1 MNENSII
8 QEKKVNLLESFN
20 DMNKTKDSNLSVEEA
35 NTFLNNNGIFLQ
47 ETLNQIIKNT
57 FFNQEIISVEE
68 FIQNLLMYIQQINE
82 KSSNKIKIEE
92 IENQLKLYENEIL
105 NEEGISNESII
116 KIKFK
121 SYKILKSDYESYSLS
136 IIYKDKIFE
145 TKVFNSNNN
154 SFENEYY
161 EFKPES
167 KNDTFKIE
175 LNGIKNNNKVKI
187 DEKIYHINN
196 NEINKSFSLE
206 LKIPQ
211 QIEIYGKITI
221 ILSNLEYYN
230 NKLEKIN
237 NYKSILIQLES
248 LGANKSINNEEQ
260 EEQENEDNN
269 IERLDIMFNDNMNN
283 DVIPVRRNRN
293 FLDFDKDLRHLR
305 VPFISFNQEDTI
317 MLVVICAICI
327 SLSFFQ
333 SIYRNDFIGA
343 FTSIFC
349 IFCVVIANKFIIY
362 SKIFVGITLLF
373 DIYWFFY
380 INHFFDEI
388 ENKSQLFC
396 ILFFI
401 PGILVKSFLLF
412 AFIEI
417 TKRN

>member
-57 FFNQEIISVEE
+57 FFNQEIISVED
-68 FIQNLLMYIQQINE
+68 FIQNLLMYIQQIKE
-82 KSSNKIKIEE
+82 KSSNKNKVIE

-136 IIYKDKIFE
+136 IIYKEKIFE
-145 TKVFNSNNN
+145 TKDFNLNNN

>member
-145 TKVFNSNNN
+145 TKDFNSNNN

>member
-20 DMNKTKDSNLSVEEA
+20 DMNKTKESNLSVEEA
-35 NTFLNNNGIFLQ
+35 ITFLNNNGIILQ

-187 DEKIYHINN
+187 DEKIYNINN

-237 NYKSILIQLES
+237 SYKSILIQLES
-248 LGANKSINNEEQ
+248 LGVNKSINNEEQ

-269 IERLDIMFNDNMNN
+269 IGRLDIMLNENMNN

-305 VPFISFNQEDTI
+305 VPFISFNREDTI

>member
-68 FIQNLLMYIQQINE
+68 FIQNLLMYIQQIKE
-82 KSSNKIKIEE
+82 KSSNKNKVIE

-105 NEEGISNESII
+105 NEEGMSNESII

-145 TKVFNSNNN
+145 TKGFNSNNN

-187 DEKIYHINN
+187 DEKIYNINN

-221 ILSNLEYYN
+221 ILSNFEYYN
-230 NKLEKIN
+230 NKLDKIN

-248 LGANKSINNEEQ
+248 LGANKSINNEDQ

-269 IERLDIMFNDNMNN
+269 IGRLDIMLNDNMNN

-305 VPFISFNQEDTI
+305 VPFISFNREDTI

-412 AFIEI
+412 ALIEI

>member
-68 FIQNLLMYIQQINE
+68 FIQNLLMYIQQIKE
-82 KSSNKIKIEE
+82 KSSNKNKVIEM
-92 IENQLKLYENEIL
+92 ENQLKLYENEIL

-136 IIYKDKIFE
+136 IIYKEKIFE
-145 TKVFNSNNN
+145 TKDFNSNNN

>member
-20 DMNKTKDSNLSVEEA
+20 DMNKTKESNLSVEEA
-35 NTFLNNNGIFLQ
+35 ITFLNNNGIILQ

-68 FIQNLLMYIQQINE
+68 FIQNLLMYIQQIKE

-105 NEEGISNESII
+105 NEEGISDESII

-187 DEKIYHINN
+187 DEKIYNINN

-237 NYKSILIQLES
+237 SYKSILIQLES
-248 LGANKSINNEEQ
+248 LGVNKSINNEEQ

-269 IERLDIMFNDNMNN
+269 IGRLDIMLNENMNN

-305 VPFISFNQEDTI
+305 VPFISFNREDTI

-412 AFIEI
+412 ALIEI